1 MHVSGSSSRPCN
13 VELAE
18 EYIRTSS
25 AHHTM
30 AENSTTSKFRANID
44 DSKRQRNSRKDFNK
58 LIMMDV
64 EAQAAKRRKSSPQ
77 DRPNPASTNSNSSH
91 EAHQSHRAAEFKDFM
106 PTTARDRYEHKA
118 LGRLL
123 SGGLRDKEHKE
134 GRLLL
139 TLNDRTSE
147 CRPASTSHAS
157 RLPDWDSR

>member
-18 EYIRTSS
+18 EYGSTSS

-30 AENSTTSKFRANID
+30 AESSTTSEFRANTD
-44 DSKRQRNSRKDFNK
+44 DSKRQGNSRKDFNK

-64 EAQAAKRRKSSPQ
+64 VAQAAKRRRTSPQ
-77 DRPNPASTNSNSSH
+77 DRPNPASTNSTSSH
-91 EAHQSHRAAEFKDFM
+91 EARQNQRAAEFKDFM
-106 PTTARDRYEHKA
+106 PTNARERNEHKA

-123 SGGLRDKEHKE
+123 SGGHRDKEHQSGK
-134 GRLLL
+134 LQL
-139 TLNDRTSE
+139 TLNYRTSE